1 MSKKIIAETLFP
13 GPVDEN
19 GNPVLNHA
27 TIGSIN
33 EINNRYCLPKEHMKH
48 ILRLISDFFLSDGH
62 FKKAIYTSKGD
73 KKTRVIIGKNIY
85 KYMLVHIR
93 EYVVKHPIDNNMVVK
108 GYALFFKSNTSSHGF
123 VIKTY
128 FSNTLDE
135 KIQPMLI
142 FCPGH
147 YTRHIFIHNNL
158 DDAYIEK
165 LNISVFD
172 SFDLTLAGYENLSK
186 MSHACFS
193 KTYVVVT
200 DMCVGPGINC
210 FTIN

>member
-1 MSKKIIAETLFP
+1 MSKKIISETLFP

-19 GNPVLNHA
+19 GNRVLNHA

-33 EINNRYCLPKEHMKH
+33 EINNIYCLPKEHMKH
-48 ILRLISDFFLSDGH
+48 ILRLISDFFVSDGH
-62 FKKAIYTSKGD
+62 FKKNTYMSKD
-73 KKTRVIIGKNIY
+73 DRKTRVIIGKNIY

-93 EYVVKHPIDNNMVVK
+93 EYVVKHPINKNRVVK
-108 GYALFFKSNTSSHGF
+108 GYALFFKSTTSSHGF

-135 KIQPMLI
+135 EIQPILI
-142 FCPGH
+142 FCTGH
-147 YTRHIFIHNNL
+147 YTRHLFIHNNL

-172 SFDLTLAGYENLSK
+172 SFDLTLTGYENLIK
-186 MSHACFS
+186 MSHAFFQRR
-193 KTYVVVT
+193 TL
-200 DMCVGPGINC
+200 G
-210 FTIN
+210 

>member
-1 MSKKIIAETLFP
+1 MSKKIISETLFP

-19 GNPVLNHA
+19 GNRVLNHA

-62 FKKAIYTSKGD
+62 FKKSIYTSNGD

-93 EYVVKHPIDNNMVVK
+93 EYVVKHPINNNMVVK
-108 GYALFFKSNTSSHGF
+108 GYALFFKSNTSQHGF
-123 VIKTY
+123 GIKTY
-128 FSNTLDE
+128 FSNTLGE
-135 KIQPMLI
+135 EIQPMLI
-142 FCPGH
+142 FCNGH
-147 YTRHIFIHNNL
+147 FTRHLFIHNNL

-165 LNISVFD
+165 LNISVLY
-172 SFDLTLAGYENLSK
+172 SFDLTSTGYENLSK
-186 MSHACFS
+186 MSHAFFS
-193 KTYVVVT
+193 KTYVGVT
-200 DMCVGPGINC
+200 DRCVGPGINC

>member
-13 GPVDEN
+13 GPVDEK
-19 GNPVLNHA
+19 GNRVLNHA

-33 EINNRYCLPKEHMKH
+33 DINNRYCLPKEHMKH
-48 ILRLISDFFLSDGH
+48 ILRLISDFFVSDGH
-62 FKKAIYTSKGD
+62 FKKSIYTSKGD

-93 EYVVKHPIDNNMVVK
+93 EYVVKHPINNKSVVK
-108 GYALFFKSNTSSHGF
+108 GYSLFFKSNISSRGF

-128 FSNTLDE
+128 FSNTLE
-135 KIQPMLI
+135 GKIQPMLI
-142 FCPGH
+142 FCNGH
-147 YTRHIFIHNNL
+147 YTRHVFIHNNL

-172 SFDLTLAGYENLSK
+172 SFDLTLTGYENLIK
-186 MSHACFS
+186 MSHAIFS
-193 KTYVVVT
+193 RTYAVAT
-200 DMCVGPGINC
+200 DMCVGTGINY